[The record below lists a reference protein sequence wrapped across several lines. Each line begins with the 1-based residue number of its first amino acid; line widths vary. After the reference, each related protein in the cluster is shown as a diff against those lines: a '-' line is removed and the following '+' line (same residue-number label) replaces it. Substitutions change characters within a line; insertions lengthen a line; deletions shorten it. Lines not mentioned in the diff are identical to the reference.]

1 MARRTKHD
9 AQVDPF
15 TAGEPTLPW
24 DESPS
29 PFGEDNQAVEEC
41 AFGDEP
47 YDGPTKEPDNYNAPA
62 ADEEQEPVT
71 SIDPMYLR
79 ELFSL
84 SKNGEQDGNSK
95 KAGRRRHRA
104 RASKAGGPSASAGDL
119 GPVGASGSSTFPGS
133 SATSVPSGHSTSV
146 GASAHAVDSG
156 STRGSGSVGPSG
168 PVGPSASARASRR
181 QNTKRRAKPNSGNRG
196 TSKTSTSRRTAI
208 RTIIFVIL
216 FFNVAPIACTG
227 AISLLDAFDSRPSVD
242 ASHDE
247 PAHTPSDNDLSSDDT
262 AESPEESPDDIAKQK
277 CLDIAAARLN
287 EVSSAD
293 GPERE
298 RIVAFLNTYF
308 ANSLGYTTEE
318 LGIDADAFAVWALQ
332 NFSYEIESCYVHTD
346 EGTAAVYF
354 NVWCPSASTIAN
366 TADEAIFDR
375 LYQEIDFFADV
386 PEPLTDAQKDQVR
399 ALFAEAL
406 DDSWQDDPGFSC
418 IDFVFEDGEW
428 KADEDSFADE
438 MDLVLGIW

>member
-1 MARRTKHD
+1 MARRIMHD

-29 PFGEDNQAVEEC
+29 PFGEDDQAVEEC

-47 YDGPTKEPDNYNAPA
+47 YNGPTKEPDNYNAPA

-84 SKNGEQDGNSK
+84 SKNGEQDGAGR
-95 KAGRRRHRA
+95 KAGRRRHRT
-104 RASKAGGPSASAGDL
+104 RANKAGRPSAHAGDSS
-119 GPVGASGSSTFPGS
+119 PVGASDSSTFPGS
-133 SATSVPSGHSTSV
+133 SAPSAPSGHSTSV

-156 STRGSGSVGPSG
+156 STNGSGSVGPSG

-181 QNTKRRAKPNSGNRG
+181 QDTKRRAKSNSGNRG

-227 AISLLDAFDSRPSVD
+227 TISLLDAFDSRPSVD

-277 CLDIAAARLN
+277 CLDIATARLN

-308 ANSLGYTTEE
+308 SDSLGYTAEE

-346 EGTAAVYF
+346 EDTAAVYF
-354 NVWCPSASTIAN
+354 NVWCPSASTIAY
-366 TADEAIFDR
+366 TADEDIFDR

>member
-1 MARRTKHD
+1 MARRIKHD

-29 PFGEDNQAVEEC
+29 PFGEDDQAVEEC

-95 KAGRRRHRA
+95 KAGHRRHRA
-104 RASKAGGPSASAGDL
+104 RASKADRPSASAGDL
-119 GPVGASGSSTFPGS
+119 GPVGASDSSTFPGS

-156 STRGSGSVGPSG
+156 STNGSGS
-168 PVGPSASARASRR
+168 VGPSASARASRR
-181 QNTKRRAKPNSGNRG
+181 QDTKRRAKPNSGNRG

-208 RTIIFVIL
+208 RTIIFVIF

-247 PAHTPSDNDLSSDDT
+247 PAHTPSDDDLSGDGLSSDDT
-262 AESPEESPDDIAKQK
+262 VETPEESPDDIAKQE

-308 ANSLGYTTEE
+308 SDSLGYTAEE
-318 LGIDADAFAVWALQ
+318 LGIDADAFAAWALQ

-346 EGTAAVYF
+346 EGTASVYF

-366 TADEAIFDR
+366 TADEDIFDR
-375 LYQEIDFFADV
+375 LYQEVDFFAEV

-428 KADEDSFADE
+428 KADEDSFAGE

>member
-1 MARRTKHD
+1 MARRIMHD

-29 PFGEDNQAVEEC
+29 PFGEDDQAVEEC

-119 GPVGASGSSTFPGS
+119 GPVGASGPVGVSDSSTFPGS
-133 SATSVPSGHSTSV
+133 SAPSVPSGHSSSV

-156 STRGSGSVGPSG
+156 STRDSD

-181 QNTKRRAKPNSGNRG
+181 QDTKRRAKSNSGNRG
-196 TSKTSTSRRTAI
+196 TSKTSTPRHAAI
-208 RTIIFVIL
+208 RTIVFVIL

-247 PAHTPSDNDLSSDDT
+247 PAHMPSDDDLSGDDT
-262 AESPEESPDDIAKQK
+262 AENPEESPDDIAKQK

-308 ANSLGYTTEE
+308 VNSLGYTTEE

-399 ALFAEAL
+399 ALFAETL

-428 KADEDSFADE
+428 KADEDSFAGE

>member
-1 MARRTKHD
+1 MARRIKHD

-15 TAGEPTLPW
+15 NAGEPTLPW

-29 PFGEDNQAVEEC
+29 PFGEDDQAVEEC

-95 KAGRRRHRA
+95 KAGHRRHRA
-104 RASKAGGPSASAGDL
+104 RASKADRPSASAGDL
-119 GPVGASGSSTFPGS
+119 GPVGASDSSTFPGS

-156 STRGSGSVGPSG
+156 STRGSGSVGPS
-168 PVGPSASARASRR
+168 ASARASRR
-181 QNTKRRAKPNSGNRG
+181 QDTKRRAKPNSGNSG
-196 TSKTSTSRRTAI
+196 TSKTSTPRRTAI

-227 AISLLDAFDSRPSVD
+227 AISLLDAFDSRPNID

-247 PAHTPSDNDLSSDDT
+247 PAHTPSDGGLSSNDT
-262 AESPEESPDDIAKQK
+262 VETPEESPDDIAKQE
-277 CLDIAAARLN
+277 CLDIATARLN

-308 ANSLGYTTEE
+308 SDSLGYTAEE

-346 EGTAAVYF
+346 EDTAAVYF
-354 NVWCPSASTIAN
+354 NVWCPSASTIAY
-366 TADEAIFDR
+366 TADEDIFDR
-375 LYQEIDFFADV
+375 LYQEIDFFAEV
-386 PEPLTDAQKDQVR
+386 PEPLTDSQKDQVR

-428 KADEDSFADE
+428 KADEDSFAGE

>member
-1 MARRTKHD
+1 MARRIMHD

-29 PFGEDNQAVEEC
+29 PFGEDDQAVEEC

-71 SIDPMYLR
+71 SIDPMHLR

-84 SKNGEQDGNSK
+84 SKNGEQDGGSK
-95 KAGRRRHRA
+95 KTVRRRHRT
-104 RASKAGGPSASAGDL
+104 RANKAGEPSAHVGD
-119 GPVGASGSSTFPGS
+119 SSP
-133 SATSVPSGHSTSV
+133 V

-156 STRGSGSVGPSG
+156 STRDSG

-181 QNTKRRAKPNSGNRG
+181 QDTKRRAKSNSGNRG

-227 AISLLDAFDSRPSVD
+227 AVSLLDAFDSRPSVD

-308 ANSLGYTTEE
+308 VNSLGYTTEE

-428 KADEDSFADE
+428 KADEDSFAGE

>member
-1 MARRTKHD
+1 MARRIKHD

-29 PFGEDNQAVEEC
+29 PFGENDQAVEEC

-62 ADEEQEPVT
+62 VDEEQEPVT

-84 SKNGEQDGNSK
+84 SKNGEQDWAGR

-104 RASKAGGPSASAGDL
+104 RANKAGGPSAHAGDSS
-119 GPVGASGSSTFPGS
+119 PVGASDSSTFPGS
-133 SATSVPSGHSTSV
+133 SAPSAPSGHSTSV

-156 STRGSGSVGPSG
+156 STRDSD

-181 QNTKRRAKPNSGNRG
+181 QDTKRRAKSNSGNRG
-196 TSKTSTSRRTAI
+196 TSKTSTSRRTTI

-227 AISLLDAFDSRPSVD
+227 AISLLDAFDSHPSVD

-247 PAHTPSDNDLSSDDT
+247 PAHTPSDGDLSSNDT
-262 AESPEESPDDIAKQK
+262 VETPEESPDDIAKQE
-277 CLDIAAARLN
+277 CLDIATARLN

-308 ANSLGYTTEE
+308 SDSLGYTAEE

-332 NFSYEIESCYVHTD
+332 NFSYEIESCYVHAD

-366 TADEAIFDR
+366 TADEDIFDR
-375 LYQEIDFFADV
+375 LYQEIDFFAEV
-386 PEPLTDAQKDQVR
+386 PEPLTDSQKDQVR

-428 KADEDSFADE
+428 KADEDSFAGE

>member
-1 MARRTKHD
+1 MARRIKHD

-29 PFGEDNQAVEEC
+29 PFGENDQAVEEC

-62 ADEEQEPVT
+62 ADEEQEPIT

-84 SKNGEQDGNSK
+84 SKNGEQDGGNK
-95 KAGRRRHRA
+95 KTVRRRHRT
-104 RASKAGGPSASAGDL
+104 RANKAGEPSASAGD
-119 GPVGASGSSTFPGS
+119 
-133 SATSVPSGHSTSV
+133 SAPV

-156 STRGSGSVGPSG
+156 STRDSD

-181 QNTKRRAKPNSGNRG
+181 QDTKRRAKPNSGNSG
-196 TSKTSTSRRTAI
+196 TSKTSTPRHAAI

-227 AISLLDAFDSRPSVD
+227 AVSLLDAFDSRPSVD

-247 PAHTPSDNDLSSDDT
+247 PAHTPSDDDLSGDDT
-262 AESPEESPDDIAKQK
+262 AENPEESPDDIAKQK
-277 CLDIAAARLN
+277 CLDIATARLN
-287 EVSSAD
+287 EVSPAD

-298 RIVAFLNTYF
+298 RIVSFLNTYF
-308 ANSLGYTTEE
+308 VNSLGYTTEE

-332 NFSYEIESCYVHTD
+332 NFSYEIESCYVNTD

>member
-1 MARRTKHD
+1 MARRIKHD

-29 PFGEDNQAVEEC
+29 PFGKNDQAVEEC

-62 ADEEQEPVT
+62 VDEEQEPVT

-84 SKNGEQDGNSK
+84 SKNGEQDGGSK
-95 KAGRRRHRA
+95 KTVRRRHRT
-104 RASKAGGPSASAGDL
+104 RANKAGEPSASAGD
-119 GPVGASGSSTFPGS
+119 
-133 SATSVPSGHSTSV
+133 SAPV

-156 STRGSGSVGPSG
+156 STRDSG
-168 PVGPSASARASRR
+168 PVGPSSSARASRR
-181 QNTKRRAKPNSGNRG
+181 QDTKRRAKPNSGNSD

-298 RIVAFLNTYF
+298 RIVTFLNTYF
-308 ANSLGYTTEE
+308 VNSLGYTTEE

-418 IDFVFEDGEW
+418 IDFVFENGEW

>member
-1 MARRTKHD
+1 MARRIKHD

-29 PFGEDNQAVEEC
+29 PFGENDQAVEEC

-84 SKNGEQDGNSK
+84 SKNGEQDGGSK
-95 KAGRRRHRA
+95 KTVRRRHRT
-104 RASKAGGPSASAGDL
+104 RANKAGEPSASAGD
-119 GPVGASGSSTFPGS
+119 
-133 SATSVPSGHSTSV
+133 SASV

-156 STRGSGSVGPSG
+156 STRDSG
-168 PVGPSASARASRR
+168 PVGPSSSARASRR
-181 QNTKRRAKPNSGNRG
+181 QDTKRRAKSNSGNRG

-227 AISLLDAFDSRPSVD
+227 TISLLDAFDSRPSVD

-247 PAHTPSDNDLSSDDT
+247 PVHMPSDDDLSGDDT
-262 AESPEESPDDIAKQK
+262 AESPEESTDDIAKQK
-277 CLDIAAARLN
+277 CLDIAATRLN

-308 ANSLGYTTEE
+308 VNSLGYTTEE

>member
-1 MARRTKHD
+1 MARRIMHD

-29 PFGEDNQAVEEC
+29 PFGEDDQAVEEC

-84 SKNGEQDGNSK
+84 SKNGEQDGADR
-95 KAGRRRHRA
+95 KADRRRHRA
-104 RASKAGGPSASAGDL
+104 RANKAGEPSAHAGD
-119 GPVGASGSSTFPGS
+119 SSP
-133 SATSVPSGHSTSV
+133 V

-156 STRGSGSVGPSG
+156 STRDSD

-181 QNTKRRAKPNSGNRG
+181 QDTKRRAKSNSGNRG

-227 AISLLDAFDSRPSVD
+227 TISLLDAFDSRPSVD

-247 PAHTPSDNDLSSDDT
+247 PAHTPSDKDLSSDDT

-308 ANSLGYTTEE
+308 VNSLGYTTEE

>member
-1 MARRTKHD
+1 MARRNKHD

-29 PFGEDNQAVEEC
+29 PFGENDQAVEEC

-71 SIDPMYLR
+71 SIDPMHLR

-84 SKNGEQDGNSK
+84 SKNGEQDGGSK
-95 KAGRRRHRA
+95 KTVRRRHRT
-104 RASKAGGPSASAGDL
+104 RANKAGEPSAHVGD
-119 GPVGASGSSTFPGS
+119 SS
-133 SATSVPSGHSTSV
+133 
-146 GASAHAVDSG
+146 
-156 STRGSGSVGPSG
+156 

-181 QNTKRRAKPNSGNRG
+181 QDTKRRAKSNSGNRG

-227 AISLLDAFDSRPSVD
+227 TISLLDAFDSRPSVD

-308 ANSLGYTTEE
+308 VNSLGYTTEE

-428 KADEDSFADE
+428 KADEDSFAGE

>member
-1 MARRTKHD
+1 MARRIKHD

-29 PFGEDNQAVEEC
+29 PFGENDQAVEEC

-62 ADEEQEPVT
+62 ADEEQEPIT

-84 SKNGEQDGNSK
+84 SKNGEQDGGNK
-95 KAGRRRHRA
+95 KTVRRRHRA
-104 RASKAGGPSASAGDL
+104 RANKAGGPSAHAGGSA
-119 GPVGASGSSTFPGS
+119 PVGASGSSTFPGS
-133 SATSVPSGHSTSV
+133 SAPSAPSGHSTSV

-156 STRGSGSVGPSG
+156 PAGASD
-168 PVGPSASARASRR
+168 PVGPSSSARASRR
-181 QNTKRRAKPNSGNRG
+181 QDTKRRAKPNSGNSG
-196 TSKTSTSRRTAI
+196 TSKTSAPRHAAI

-216 FFNVAPIACTG
+216 FFNVAPIVCTG

-262 AESPEESPDDIAKQK
+262 AESPEESTDDITKQK

-308 ANSLGYTTEE
+308 VNSLGYTTEE

-366 TADEAIFDR
+366 TADEAVFDR

>member
-1 MARRTKHD
+1 MARRNKHD

-24 DESPS
+24 DESLS
-29 PFGEDNQAVEEC
+29 PFGENDQAVEEC

-62 ADEEQEPVT
+62 ADEEQEPIT

-79 ELFSL
+79 ALFSL
-84 SKNGEQDGNSK
+84 SKNGEQDGGSK
-95 KAGRRRHRA
+95 KTVRRRHRA
-104 RASKAGGPSASAGDL
+104 RANKAGGPSAHAGD
-119 GPVGASGSSTFPGS
+119 
-133 SATSVPSGHSTSV
+133 SAPV

-156 STRGSGSVGPSG
+156 STRDSD

-181 QNTKRRAKPNSGNRG
+181 QDTKRRAKSNSGNRS

-247 PAHTPSDNDLSSDDT
+247 PAHARSDNDLSSDDT
-262 AESPEESPDDIAKQK
+262 AKSPEESPDDIAKQK

-308 ANSLGYTTEE
+308 VNSLGYTTEE

-366 TADEAIFDR
+366 TADEAVFDR

>member
-1 MARRTKHD
+1 MARRIKHD

-29 PFGEDNQAVEEC
+29 PFGEDDQAVEEC

-84 SKNGEQDGNSK
+84 SKNGEQDGGSK

-119 GPVGASGSSTFPGS
+119 GPVGAS
-133 SATSVPSGHSTSV
+133 
-146 GASAHAVDSG
+146 AHAVDSG
-156 STRGSGSVGPSG
+156 STNGSGS
-168 PVGPSASARASRR
+168 VGPSASARASRR
-181 QNTKRRAKPNSGNRG
+181 RDTKRRAKPNSGNRG

-247 PAHTPSDNDLSSDDT
+247 PAHTPSDGDLSSNDT
-262 AESPEESPDDIAKQK
+262 VETPEESPDDIAKQE
-277 CLDIAAARLN
+277 CLDIATARLN

-308 ANSLGYTTEE
+308 SDSLGYTAEE

-346 EGTAAVYF
+346 EDTAAVYF
-354 NVWCPSASTIAN
+354 NVWCPSASTIAY
-366 TADEAIFDR
+366 TADEDIFDR
-375 LYQEIDFFADV
+375 LYQEIDFFAEV

-428 KADEDSFADE
+428 KADEDSFAGE

>member
-1 MARRTKHD
+1 MARRNKHD

-24 DESPS
+24 DEPPS
-29 PFGEDNQAVEEC
+29 PFGENDQAVEEC

-84 SKNGEQDGNSK
+84 SKNGEQDGAGR
-95 KAGRRRHRA
+95 KASRRRHRA
-104 RASKAGGPSASAGDL
+104 RANKAGGPSAHAGDSSS
-119 GPVGASGSSTFPGS
+119 VGASDSSTFPGS
-133 SATSVPSGHSTSV
+133 SAPSAPSGHSTSV

-156 STRGSGSVGPSG
+156 STRDSD

-181 QNTKRRAKPNSGNRG
+181 QDTKRRAKPNSGNSG
-196 TSKTSTSRRTAI
+196 TSKTSTPRHAAI

-262 AESPEESPDDIAKQK
+262 AKQK

-308 ANSLGYTTEE
+308 VNSLGYTTEE
-318 LGIDADAFAVWALQ
+318 LSIDADAFAVWALQ

-354 NVWCPSASTIAN
+354 NIWCPSASTIAN

-375 LYQEIDFFADV
+375 LYQEIDFFADE

-428 KADEDSFADE
+428 KADEDSFAGE

>member
-1 MARRTKHD
+1 MARRIMHD

-29 PFGEDNQAVEEC
+29 PFGEDDQAVEEC

-119 GPVGASGSSTFPGS
+119 GPVGASDSSTFPGS

-156 STRGSGSVGPSG
+156 STNGSGS
-168 PVGPSASARASRR
+168 VGPSASARASRR
-181 QNTKRRAKPNSGNRG
+181 QDTKRRAKSNSGNSG
-196 TSKTSTSRRTAI
+196 PSKTSTSRRTAI

-227 AISLLDAFDSRPSVD
+227 AISLLDAFDSRPSVN

-247 PAHTPSDNDLSSDDT
+247 PAHTPSDDDLSSDDT
-262 AESPEESPDDIAKQK
+262 AANPEESPDDIAKQK
-277 CLDIAAARLN
+277 CLDIATARLD

-308 ANSLGYTTEE
+308 VNSLGYTTEE

-386 PEPLTDAQKDQVR
+386 PKPLTDSQKDQVR
-399 ALFAEAL
+399 AIFAEAL
-406 DDSWQDDPGFSC
+406 DDSLQDDPGFSC

-428 KADEDSFADE
+428 KADEDSFAGE
-438 MDLVLGIW
+438 IDLVLGIW

>member
-1 MARRTKHD
+1 MARRIKHD

-29 PFGEDNQAVEEC
+29 PFGENDQAVEEC

-62 ADEEQEPVT
+62 ADEEQDPVM

-79 ELFSL
+79 DLFSL
-84 SKNGEQDGNSK
+84 SKNGEQDGGSK
-95 KAGRRRHRA
+95 KTVRRRHRT
-104 RASKAGGPSASAGDL
+104 RANKAGEPSAHAGDSS
-119 GPVGASGSSTFPGS
+119 PVGAST
-133 SATSVPSGHSTSV
+133 
-146 GASAHAVDSG
+146 HAVDSG
-156 STRGSGSVGPSG
+156 STRDSD

-181 QNTKRRAKPNSGNRG
+181 QDTKRRAKSNSGNRG

-247 PAHTPSDNDLSSDDT
+247 PAHTPSDSDLSSDDT
-262 AESPEESPDDIAKQK
+262 AESPEESTDDIAKQK

-287 EVSSAD
+287 EVSSAG

-308 ANSLGYTTEE
+308 VNSLGYTTEE

-366 TADEAIFDR
+366 TADEAVFDR

>member
-1 MARRTKHD
+1 MARRIKHD

-29 PFGEDNQAVEEC
+29 PFGENDQAVEEC

-84 SKNGEQDGNSK
+84 SKNGEQDGGSK
-95 KAGRRRHRA
+95 KTVRRRHRT
-104 RASKAGGPSASAGDL
+104 RANKAGEPSASAGD
-119 GPVGASGSSTFPGS
+119 
-133 SATSVPSGHSTSV
+133 SASV

-156 STRGSGSVGPSG
+156 STRDSG

-181 QNTKRRAKPNSGNRG
+181 QDTKRRAKSNSGNRG

-227 AISLLDAFDSRPSVD
+227 TISLLDAFDSRPSVD

-247 PAHTPSDNDLSSDDT
+247 PVHMPSDDDLSGDDT

-277 CLDIAAARLN
+277 CLDIAATRLN

-308 ANSLGYTTEE
+308 VNSLGYTTEE

-332 NFSYEIESCYVHTD
+332 NFSYVIESCYVHTD

>member
-1 MARRTKHD
+1 MARRNKHD

-29 PFGEDNQAVEEC
+29 PFGENDQAVEEC

-84 SKNGEQDGNSK
+84 SKNGEQDGAGR
-95 KAGRRRHRA
+95 KASRRRHRA
-104 RASKAGGPSASAGDL
+104 RANKAGGPSAHAGD
-119 GPVGASGSSTFPGS
+119 
-133 SATSVPSGHSTSV
+133 SAPV

-156 STRGSGSVGPSG
+156 STRDSD

-181 QNTKRRAKPNSGNRG
+181 QDTKRRAKSNSGNRG

-208 RTIIFVIL
+208 RTIIFVIF

-227 AISLLDAFDSRPSVD
+227 TISLLDAFDSRPSVD

-247 PAHTPSDNDLSSDDT
+247 PVHMPSDDDLSGDDT

-277 CLDIAAARLN
+277 CLDIAATRLN

-308 ANSLGYTTEE
+308 VNSLGYTTEE

>member
-1 MARRTKHD
+1 MARRNKHD

-29 PFGEDNQAVEEC
+29 PFGENDQAVEEC

-79 ELFSL
+79 KLFSL
-84 SKNGEQDGNSK
+84 SKNGEQDGGSK
-95 KAGRRRHRA
+95 KTVRRRHRT
-104 RASKAGGPSASAGDL
+104 RANKAGGPSAHAGD
-119 GPVGASGSSTFPGS
+119 SSP
-133 SATSVPSGHSTSV
+133 V
-146 GASAHAVDSG
+146 GASAHAVNSG
-156 STRGSGSVGPSG
+156 STRDSD

-181 QNTKRRAKPNSGNRG
+181 QDTKRRAKSNSGNRG

-308 ANSLGYTTEE
+308 VNSLGYTTEE

>member
-1 MARRTKHD
+1 M
-9 AQVDPF
+9 
-15 TAGEPTLPW
+15 GEN
-24 DESPS
+24 D
-29 PFGEDNQAVEEC
+29 QAVEEC

-84 SKNGEQDGNSK
+84 SKNGEQDGAGR
-95 KAGRRRHRA
+95 KASRRRHRA
-104 RASKAGGPSASAGDL
+104 RANKAGGPSAHAGDSS
-119 GPVGASGSSTFPGS
+119 PVGASDSSTFPGS
-133 SATSVPSGHSTSV
+133 SAPSAPSGHSTSV

-156 STRGSGSVGPSG
+156 STRDSD
-168 PVGPSASARASRR
+168 PVGPSSSARASRR
-181 QNTKRRAKPNSGNRG
+181 QDTKRRAKPNSGNSG
-196 TSKTSTSRRTAI
+196 TSKTSTPRHAAI

-366 TADEAIFDR
+366 TADEAVFDR
-375 LYQEIDFFADV
+375 LYQEIDFFRR
-386 PEPLTDAQKDQVR
+386 R
-399 ALFAEAL
+399 ARAAHRRPKGPSPRPICRGTRRLLARR
-406 DDSWQDDPGFSC
+406 PG
-418 IDFVFEDGEW
+418 VFLHR
-428 KADEDSFADE
+428 FCF
-438 MDLVLGIW
+438 

>member
-1 MARRTKHD
+1 MARRIKHD

-29 PFGEDNQAVEEC
+29 PFGEDDQAVEEC

-71 SIDPMYLR
+71 SIGPMYLR

-119 GPVGASGSSTFPGS
+119 GPVGASDSSTFPGS

-156 STRGSGSVGPSG
+156 STNGSGS
-168 PVGPSASARASRR
+168 VGPSASARASRR
-181 QNTKRRAKPNSGNRG
+181 QDTKRRAKPNSGNRG

-227 AISLLDAFDSRPSVD
+227 AISLLDAFDSRPSID

-247 PAHTPSDNDLSSDDT
+247 PAHTPSDDDLSGDDT
-262 AESPEESPDDIAKQK
+262 AANPEESPDDIAKQE
-277 CLDIAAARLN
+277 CLDIATARLN

-293 GPERE
+293 GPECK

-308 ANSLGYTTEE
+308 SDSLGYTAEE
-318 LGIDADAFAVWALQ
+318 LGIDADAFAAWALQ

-346 EGTAAVYF
+346 EGTSAVYF

-366 TADEAIFDR
+366 TADEDIFDR
-375 LYQEIDFFADV
+375 LYQEIDFFAEV
-386 PEPLTDAQKDQVR
+386 PEPLTDSQKDQVR
-399 ALFAEAL
+399 AIFAEAL

-428 KADEDSFADE
+428 KADEDSFAGE

>member
-1 MARRTKHD
+1 MARRNKHD

-29 PFGEDNQAVEEC
+29 PFGEDDQAVEEC

-62 ADEEQEPVT
+62 ADEEQERVT

-84 SKNGEQDGNSK
+84 SKNGEQDGAGR

-104 RASKAGGPSASAGDL
+104 RANKAGGPSASAGDSA
-119 GPVGASGSSTFPGS
+119 PVGASGSSTFPGS
-133 SATSVPSGHSTSV
+133 SAPSAPSGHSTSV

-156 STRGSGSVGPSG
+156 STNGSGSVGPSG

-181 QNTKRRAKPNSGNRG
+181 QDTKRRAKSNSGNRG

-227 AISLLDAFDSRPSVD
+227 TISLLDAFDSRPSVD

-293 GPERE
+293 VPERE

-308 ANSLGYTTEE
+308 VNSLGYTTEE

-418 IDFVFEDGEW
+418 IDFVFEDGKW

>member
-1 MARRTKHD
+1 M
-9 AQVDPF
+9 
-15 TAGEPTLPW
+15 
-24 DESPS
+24 
-29 PFGEDNQAVEEC
+29 
-41 AFGDEP
+41 
-47 YDGPTKEPDNYNAPA
+47 
-62 ADEEQEPVT
+62 
-71 SIDPMYLR
+71 
-79 ELFSL
+79 
-84 SKNGEQDGNSK
+84 
-95 KAGRRRHRA
+95 
-104 RASKAGGPSASAGDL
+104 
-119 GPVGASGSSTFPGS
+119 
-133 SATSVPSGHSTSV
+133 
-146 GASAHAVDSG
+146 
-156 STRGSGSVGPSG
+156 
-168 PVGPSASARASRR
+168 
-181 QNTKRRAKPNSGNRG
+181 
-196 TSKTSTSRRTAI
+196 
-208 RTIIFVIL
+208 IL

-227 AISLLDAFDSRPSVD
+227 TISLLDAFDSRPSVD

-308 ANSLGYTTEE
+308 VNSLGYTTEE

-366 TADEAIFDR
+366 TADEAIFNR

>member
-1 MARRTKHD
+1 MARRIKHD

-29 PFGEDNQAVEEC
+29 PFGEDDQAVEEC

-104 RASKAGGPSASAGDL
+104 RANKAGRPSPRAGDS
-119 GPVGASGSSTFPGS
+119 GPVGASDSSTFPGS

-156 STRGSGSVGPSG
+156 STNASGPAGASG

-181 QNTKRRAKPNSGNRG
+181 QDTKRHAKPNSGNRG
-196 TSKTSTSRRTAI
+196 TSKTSTPRRTAI

-247 PAHTPSDNDLSSDDT
+247 PAHTPSDGDLSSNDT
-262 AESPEESPDDIAKQK
+262 VETPEESPDDIAKQE
-277 CLDIAAARLN
+277 CLDIATARLN

-308 ANSLGYTTEE
+308 SDSLGYTAEE

-346 EGTAAVYF
+346 EDTAAVYF
-354 NVWCPSASTIAN
+354 NVWCPSASTIAY
-366 TADEAIFDR
+366 TADEDIFDR
-375 LYQEIDFFADV
+375 LYQEIDFFAEV

-428 KADEDSFADE
+428 KADEDSFAGE
-438 MDLVLGIW
+438 IDLVLGIW

>member
-1 MARRTKHD
+1 MARRIKHD

-29 PFGEDNQAVEEC
+29 PFGENDQAVEEC

-62 ADEEQEPVT
+62 VDEEQEPVT

-84 SKNGEQDGNSK
+84 SKNGEQDGGSK
-95 KAGRRRHRA
+95 KTVRRRHRA
-104 RASKAGGPSASAGDL
+104 RANKAGGPSAHAGDSS
-119 GPVGASGSSTFPGS
+119 PVGAST
-133 SATSVPSGHSTSV
+133 
-146 GASAHAVDSG
+146 HAVDSG
-156 STRGSGSVGPSG
+156 STRDSG
-168 PVGPSASARASRR
+168 PVGPSSSARASRR
-181 QNTKRRAKPNSGNRG
+181 QDTKRRAKSNSGNRG
-196 TSKTSTSRRTAI
+196 TSKTSTPRRTAI

-308 ANSLGYTTEE
+308 VNSLGYTTEE

>member
-1 MARRTKHD
+1 MARRIKHD

-29 PFGEDNQAVEEC
+29 PFGENDQAVEEC

-84 SKNGEQDGNSK
+84 SKNGEQDGGSK
-95 KAGRRRHRA
+95 KTVRRRHRA
-104 RASKAGGPSASAGDL
+104 RANKAGGPSAHAGD
-119 GPVGASGSSTFPGS
+119 
-133 SATSVPSGHSTSV
+133 SAPV

-156 STRGSGSVGPSG
+156 STRDSD

-181 QNTKRRAKPNSGNRG
+181 QDTKRRAKSNSGNRG
-196 TSKTSTSRRTAI
+196 TSKTSTPRHAAI

-262 AESPEESPDDIAKQK
+262 AKSPEESPDDIAKQK

-308 ANSLGYTTEE
+308 VNSLGYTTEE

-366 TADEAIFDR
+366 TADEAVFDR

>member
-1 MARRTKHD
+1 MARRIKHD

-29 PFGEDNQAVEEC
+29 PFGEDDQAVEEC

-62 ADEEQEPVT
+62 VDEEQEPVT

-84 SKNGEQDGNSK
+84 SKNGEQDGGSK
-95 KAGRRRHRA
+95 KTVRRRHRA
-104 RASKAGGPSASAGDL
+104 RANKAGGPSAHAGD
-119 GPVGASGSSTFPGS
+119 SSP
-133 SATSVPSGHSTSV
+133 V
-146 GASAHAVDSG
+146 GASAHAVNSG
-156 STRGSGSVGPSG
+156 STRDSD

-181 QNTKRRAKPNSGNRG
+181 QDTKRRAKSNSGNRG

-262 AESPEESPDDIAKQK
+262 AASPEESPDDIAKQK

-308 ANSLGYTTEE
+308 VNSLGYATEE

-386 PEPLTDAQKDQVR
+386 LEPLTDAQKDQVR

>member
-1 MARRTKHD
+1 MARRNKHD

-29 PFGEDNQAVEEC
+29 PFGENDQAVEEC

-62 ADEEQEPVT
+62 VDEEQEPVT

-84 SKNGEQDGNSK
+84 SKNGEQDGGSK
-95 KAGRRRHRA
+95 KTVRRRHRA
-104 RASKAGGPSASAGDL
+104 RANKAGGPSAHAGD
-119 GPVGASGSSTFPGS
+119 SSP
-133 SATSVPSGHSTSV
+133 V
-146 GASAHAVDSG
+146 GASAHAVNSG
-156 STRGSGSVGPSG
+156 STRDSD

-181 QNTKRRAKPNSGNRG
+181 QDTKRRAKSNSGNRG

-308 ANSLGYTTEE
+308 VNSLGYATEE